1 MDYKDLK
8 KLASI
13 AMHADP
19 AAPTAYS
26 FGEENYTLAQIN
38 EALATEFRKLA
49 GTYRDYRE
57 NKNTIFRLIEETI
70 DEVLPQRVEQQYA
83 QFAEVRTVGNG
94 DKAIFRTRITEF
106 ARKRAKTFV
115 TRVGL
120 AGRYEVFML
129 DGTSLEVQ
137 TSAIGG
143 AARIGFEEVLDGRLQ
158 FSELTSLVMEG
169 MDEYIYKEIAK
180 ALEAVVKTLPAV
192 QRAEVAGFDEATM
205 DELLAIADAY
215 GRATIYCTFEFAAK
229 MIPATGWVSD
239 DMKNRLWADG
249 WLGNYKG
256 HNVVI
261 LPQSVVDETNMEKV
275 IDPAQ
280 AYIFPVGQD
289 NKPVKLVFEGPT
301 CVRTVEDNDD
311 WSTDF
316 QTYKKFGIA
325 TFFTNFVF
333 SYRNTDLV
341 KATRIHNLPVES
353 SVTLDKETLTVA
365 EGSTATLTATTI
377 PAGETVT
384 WTSSD
389 NTVASVANG
398 VVTGVD
404 AGTATIT
411 ASITVNGTTYTDT
424 CAVTVS

>member
-8 KLASI
+8 ELARI

-19 AAPTAYS
+19 SAPTAYS
-26 FGEENYTLAQIN
+26 FGNESYTLDQVN
-38 EALATEFRKLA
+38 QALQVEFQKLA
-49 GTYRDYRE
+49 GTYSDYRE

-70 DEVLPQRVEQQYA
+70 DEVLPARVEQQYA

-94 DKAIFRTRITEF
+94 DKAVFRMRVTEA

-129 DGTSLEVQ
+129 DGKQLEVG
-137 TSAIGG
+137 TAAIGG
-143 AARIGFEEVLDGRLQ
+143 AARIGFEEVLDGRIQ

-169 MDEYIYKEIAK
+169 MDEYIYREIAK
-180 ALEAVVKTLPAV
+180 ALEAVIKDLPAV
-192 QRAEVAGFDEATM
+192 QKAEVAGFDEATM
-205 DELLAIADAY
+205 DELLAIADTY
-215 GRATIYCTFEFAAK
+215 GRASIYCTFEFAAK
-229 MIPATGWVSD
+229 MLPAEGWVSD

-280 AYIFPVGQD
+280 AYIFPAGQD
-289 NKPVKLVFEGPT
+289 SKPVKIVFEGPT
-301 CVRTVEDNDD
+301 AVRTVEDNDD

-316 QTYKKFGIA
+316 QTYKKFGVA
-325 TFFTNFVF
+325 TFFTNFIF
-333 SYRNTDLV
+333 SYRNTELV
-341 KATRIHNLPVES
+341 KATRLHNF
-353 SVTLDKETLTVA
+353 DD
-365 EGSTATLTATTI
+365 GSD
-377 PAGETVT
+377 
-384 WTSSD
+384 S
-389 NTVASVANG
+389 
-398 VVTGVD
+398 
-404 AGTATIT
+404 GTDDGGDD
-411 ASITVNGTTYTDT
+411 VNP
-424 CAVTVS
+424 

>member
-1 MDYKDLK
+1 MEYNDLLE
-8 KLASI
+8 LARI
-13 AMHADP
+13 AVNADP
-19 AAPTAYS
+19 TAPTAYS
-26 FGEENYTLAQIN
+26 FGNESYTLDQVN
-38 EALATEFRKLA
+38 SALQSEFQKLA
-49 GTYRDYRE
+49 GSYADYRE
-57 NKNTIFRLIEETI
+57 NKNLIFRLIEQTI
-70 DEVLPQRVEQQYA
+70 DEVLPARVEQQYA
-83 QFAEVRTVGNG
+83 QFAEVRNVANG
-94 DKAIFRTRITEF
+94 DKAVFRMRVTEA

-129 DGTSLEVQ
+129 DGKSLEVG
-137 TSAIGG
+137 TAAIGG
-143 AARIGFEEVLDGRLQ
+143 AARIGFEEMLDGRIQ
-158 FSELTSLVMEG
+158 FSELTGLVMEG
-169 MDEYIYKEIAK
+169 MDEFIYREIAK
-180 ALEAVVKTLPAV
+180 ALEAIVAGLPRY

-205 DELLAIADAY
+205 DELLAIADTY
-215 GRATIYCTFEFAAK
+215 GRASIYCTFEFASK
-229 MIPATGWVSD
+229 MLPQTNWVSD

-256 HNVVI
+256 HNVII

-280 AYIFPVGQD
+280 AYIMPVGQD
-289 NKPVKLVFEGPT
+289 KPVKIVFEGPT
-301 CVRTVEDNDD
+301 AVRTVEDNDD

-316 QTYKKFGIA
+316 QTYKKFGVA
-325 TFFTNFVF
+325 TFFTNFIF

-341 KATRIHNLPVES
+341 KNTRVHNLPVIPDIA
-353 SVTLDKETLTVA
+353 LDKETLTVA
-365 EGSTATLTATTI
+365 EGSTATLTATTV

-389 NTVASVANG
+389 STVASVANG

-411 ASITVNGTTYTDT
+411 ASITVNGTNYTDT